1 MKAIILV
8 MLFLSPSGDLYM
20 EQIGPFA
27 DRRECAEAAVRL
39 TEIASRNGIKADG
52 ACIGVAEGR

>member
-8 MLFLSPSGDLYM
+8 MLFLSPSGDFYTS
-20 EQIGPFA
+20 QIGPFA

-39 TEIASRNGIKADG
+39 AEVASRNGIKADG
-52 ACIGVAEGR
+52 ACIGVTEGK